1 MAQSIDTDDDE
12 SKGNRT
18 ARRAVRATRLVA
30 EPVYGRLNTTC
41 DAYGIGET
49 LMRELVRDGKVVA
62 IKCNGRTLIE
72 LASLRAFL
80 ASCPRLHGGG
90 AA

>member
-1 MAQSIDTDDDE
+1 MAKNIIE
-12 SKGNRT
+12 KRE
-18 ARRAVRATRLVA
+18 ARATRLVVD
-30 EPVYGRLNTTC
+30 PVYGRLNSTC

-49 LMRELVRDGKVVA
+49 LMRELIRDGKVVA
-62 IKCNGRTLIE
+62 IKCNGRTLID